1 MRKFFLV
8 LNNMFKYA
16 VYPKKL
22 LRENLMQYVKK
33 RKVAK
38 DNYLF
43 GNSNEAKVQTIRIRN
58 F

>member
-38 DNYLF
+38 DNSLF
-43 GNSNEAKVQTIRIRN
+43 GNSNEAKV
-58 F
+58 

>member
-38 DNYLF
+38 
-43 GNSNEAKVQTIRIRN
+43 EMCIRDRYFAVALI
-58 F
+58 